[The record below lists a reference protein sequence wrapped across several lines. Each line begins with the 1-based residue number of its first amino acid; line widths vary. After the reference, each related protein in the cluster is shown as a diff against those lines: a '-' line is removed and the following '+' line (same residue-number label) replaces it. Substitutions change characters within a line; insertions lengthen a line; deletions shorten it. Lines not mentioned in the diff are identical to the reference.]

1 MNDQASSSPS
11 DLADDIIG
19 VVSYEAPEP
28 TKKKFLPWHRPRK
41 QFVRHE
47 QWRYQ
52 IEQLL
57 NETHTA
63 GQSLTYFGLPG
74 VDMLD
79 LRYFGTAVCEP
90 RDLKLRFLGFNKAAN
105 PQDAE
110 QIEFNVSFD
119 EIRRTSSF
127 DAQSDIVPDDL
138 RQLVNE
144 DSLAWQKTYE
154 LSPYDV
160 INLDLCGG
168 FGEEETGSIDQTYYN
183 AVNKLLS
190 IQTRKKSA
198 WLLLITTRVDK
209 RRIHDGTLARFAALY
224 GGNLEN
230 CAPFQELSE
239 KQFKIRSADSL
250 MTAQNTALGVQ
261 SIFIVGLCKW
271 LLGFALSQNPQSK
284 MEVKSVMGYRVER
297 KAEAIDMVSVAIRF
311 DPTFGPLTDASSL
324 STIHTA
330 KLDECDLATSA
341 LKRVSSLVDVD
352 EYLSSQNEIKQEMIE
367 AMCTLLEAARY
378 DIDSYRKSVGT

>member
-1 MNDQASSSPS
+1 MSEATDGTN
-11 DLADDIIG
+11 DLANDIVG
-19 VVSYEAPEP
+19 VASYEASEP
-28 TKKKFLPWHRPRK
+28 KKKKFLPWHKPRK

-47 QWRYQ
+47 QWRYY
-52 IEQLL
+52 IEKLL
-57 NETHTA
+57 DETHTA
-63 GQSLTYFGLPG
+63 GDSLTYFGLPG
-74 VDMLD
+74 IDMLD

-127 DAQSDIVPDDL
+127 NAQSDIVQDDL
-138 RQLVNE
+138 RQLVKE

-209 RRIHDGTLARFAALY
+209 GRIHDGTLGRFAALY
-224 GGNLEN
+224 RDNLEN
-230 CAPFQELSE
+230 CRPFQDLSE
-239 KQFKIRSADSL
+239 KQFKIRSADTL
-250 MTAQNTALGVQ
+250 ETAKTTALGVQ
-261 SIFIVGLCKW
+261 SIFTVGLCKW
-271 LLGFALSQNPQSK
+271 LLGFALAQNPQSK

-324 STIHTA
+324 STIQTVR
-330 KLDECDLATSA
+330 LDECDLATNA
-341 LKRVSSLVDVD
+341 LKRVGSLVDVD
-352 EYLSSQNEIKQEMIE
+352 EYLLSQNEIREEMIE

-378 DIDSYRKSVGT
+378 DVGSYRKSVGT